1 MKVRLICRH
10 GQVKWWTRGF
20 QHTRE
25 IRCVDAEPPFL
36 EFSKLVREKFICA
49 VYGTAVNEGGD
60 GTELLARA
68 RRPLVS
74 EAKIGFQDPRL
85 VCLGVLA
92 VNKKRTHRM
101 KTEES

>member
-1 MKVRLICRH
+1 ME
-10 GQVKWWTRGF
+10 
-20 QHTRE
+20 HTRE

-85 VCLGVLA
+85 VLSWCVGSD
-92 VNKKRTHRM
+92 KKRTHRM